1 MIEPVAACCA
11 SMSTS
16 ALSGHL
22 VVAGTSFL
30 LGGVVAEAYPP
41 ANGRAGGAEA
51 PAFAGDVAAFV
62 AAANAEVQLYN
73 LVKKCGGCGKVC
85 AVSMADCNGCGQS
98 LAGVAVTRSNNVFMG
113 FIHGIAMV
121 SEEHGNTIIT
131 QVHGFTL

>member
-1 MIEPVAACCA
+1 M
-11 SMSTS
+11 
-16 ALSGHL
+16 
-22 VVAGTSFL
+22 
-30 LGGVVAEAYPP
+30 AEAYPP

-73 LVKKCGGCGKVC
+73 LVKKCVGCSKVC

-98 LAGVAVTRSNNVFMG
+98 LAGVAVTRSNNIFMG
-113 FIHGIAMV
+113 FIHGIAKV
-121 SEEHGNTIIT
+121 SEEHVNTIIT